1 MKKKQLKELDVIEDE
16 KNEEL
21 EDIVKEENK
30 TFKIIKEIIPYI
42 IILVVV
48 VTIRVFFIT
57 PIIVSGE
64 SMKPTLNDGEIML
77 LNKRGKFERFS
88 IVVIDIEKEDI
99 IKRVIALPGE
109 AISCES
115 GVIFLNDR
123 PLEGDNYGSGITPD
137 FKRIQLADDEYFVLG
152 DNRSNSLDSQELGPF
167 KVEKIKGVTN
177 FTLFPFN
184 KFGKVK

>member
-1 MKKKQLKELDVIEDE
+1 MTKKQVKTIDVKDDE
-16 KNEEL
+16 NTEKTEEV
-21 EDIVKEENK
+21 VKKENK
-30 TFKIIKEIIPYI
+30 ALKMVLELIPYVV
-42 IILVVV
+42 ILVVV
-48 VTIRVFFIT
+48 VTVRVFFIT

-64 SMKPTLNDGEIML
+64 SMNPTLEDGEVMI
-77 LNKRGKFERFS
+77 LNKRAKFERFS
-88 IVVIDIEKEDI
+88 IVVVDIGNEEI
-99 IKRVIALPGE
+99 IKRIIALPGE
-109 AISCES
+109 AISCEH

-123 PLEGDNYGSGITPD
+123 PLEGDSYGSGITPD

-177 FTLFPFN
+177 FALFPFN